1 MKQNKLLIVIPCF
14 NEQKTLENILLS
26 CPNKIKNIDKID
38 ILVIDDGSIDK
49 TGEIAKKNK
58 CMLLTNSKN
67 MGLGTTISKGFK
79 FARENNYNY
88 MTNIDG
94 DGQFDPKDISKLA
107 KPVVEG
113 IADIVIGSRFIN
125 KKFIP
130 KNMPIIKR
138 LGNYLFAQIV
148 SFISNEKLKDVSC
161 GFRFYNSEAILKT
174 VLFGKFTYTHEMLLS
189 FSAQNLRIQEV
200 PLIVKYFKDRKSN
213 ISGNLFKYGFNSSL
227 IILRTFRDYFPMKFF
242 MFLSS
247 CFLIP
252 SIIFFIIFI
261 NHYMVTGFFS
271 GYLFAAL
278 SSAFLFIISLI
289 FFIVGILADMLNRI
303 RMNQEEVIYMTRKLL
318 FKIKGD

>member
-58 CMLLTNSKN
+58 CMLLTNNKN

-138 LGNYLFAQIV
+138 LGNYLF
-148 SFISNEKLKDVSC
+148 
-161 GFRFYNSEAILKT
+161 
-174 VLFGKFTYTHEMLLS
+174 
-189 FSAQNLRIQEV
+189 
-200 PLIVKYFKDRKSN
+200 
-213 ISGNLFKYGFNSSL
+213 
-227 IILRTFRDYFPMKFF
+227 
-242 MFLSS
+242 
-247 CFLIP
+247 
-252 SIIFFIIFI
+252 
-261 NHYMVTGFFS
+261 
-271 GYLFAAL
+271 
-278 SSAFLFIISLI
+278 
-289 FFIVGILADMLNRI
+289 
-303 RMNQEEVIYMTRKLL
+303 
-318 FKIKGD
+318 